1 MTDATWDQAVVDNSK
16 EGMKD
21 EIEVA
26 KNVDCRHMIPEA
38 AAVVPQREVVVVV
51 EERKIYLMSWVV
63 QEVVGARSEGLQI
76 PLEV

>member
-1 MTDATWDQAVVDNSK
+1 MQL
-16 EGMKD
+16 
-21 EIEVA
+21 
-26 KNVDCRHMIPEA
+26 A
-38 AAVVPQREVVVVV
+38 AQRVLLRLVGRRAFFDLQREVVVVVV

>member
-26 KNVDCRHMIPEA
+26 KDVDCRHMIPEA
-38 AAVVPQREVVVVV
+38 AAVVPQREVVVV

-76 PLEV
+76 ALEV